1 MTAGS
6 RVWVSTGVSTIRVV
20 GSLAAPCG
28 PAATVGAAVGGTD
41 VAAAAVGAWV
51 GGTEVAGNGA
61 DVGAAVGGT
70 DVAGT
75 GVAAGAQLLTKL
87 SNITNVETVEKRRVF
102 IILLLGLCENLP
114 EDTGQQISL
123 FVHLL
128 LSSRRTP
135 D

>member
-1 MTAGS
+1 M
-6 RVWVSTGVSTIRVV
+6 STGVSTIRVV

-28 PAATVGAAVGGTD
+28 PAATVGAS
-41 VAAAAVGAWV
+41 V
-51 GGTEVAGNGA
+51 GGTEVAG
-61 DVGAAVGGT
+61 AAVAAWVGGT
-70 DVAGT
+70 AVAGA

-87 SNITNVETVEKRRVF
+87 SNMTKVVTVEKRRVF
-102 IILLLGLCENLP
+102 IRFFSLGLCENLL

-128 LSSRRTP
+128 QSSLRRP